1 MPEAVQNP
9 LGAGNADAGMFS
21 QYASE
26 FYEVAGEAKTKLAK
40 LTSYSDDP
48 TKKQASLRSV
58 EQLLKQACDLM
69 KQIDIE
75 VRSAETQQRKALTER
90 ARPMRDSLRKLQED
104 FRSISEQSDREGLL
118 GNSGSINGASAQ
130 ARGRLL
136 DANSRAERQN
146 DVIRGAL
153 EVAHDTEQVA
163 IDIAGE
169 LQRNRETM
177 TGIRGHISDTDGALG
192 TARQLISSMQKREVQ
207 QKMILAFVA
216 FVLVAAISA
225 VFYYSFR

>member
-1 MPEAVQNP
+1 LLFGDRGWRVEEHDRTTGAALTPDEGDSWMPEAVQNP

-48 TKKQASLRSV
+48 TKKAAPTRASSAPERQASLRSV

-118 GNSGSINGASAQ
+118 GSKWK
-130 ARGRLL
+130 RL
-136 DANSRAERQN
+136 
-146 DVIRGAL
+146 
-153 EVAHDTEQVA
+153 
-163 IDIAGE
+163 
-169 LQRNRETM
+169 
-177 TGIRGHISDTDGALG
+177 
-192 TARQLISSMQKREVQ
+192 
-207 QKMILAFVA
+207 
-216 FVLVAAISA
+216 
-225 VFYYSFR
+225 

>member
-1 MPEAVQNP
+1 
-9 LGAGNADAGMFS
+9 
-21 QYASE
+21 
-26 FYEVAGEAKTKLAK
+26 
-40 LTSYSDDP
+40 
-48 TKKQASLRSV
+48 
-58 EQLLKQACDLM
+58 
-69 KQIDIE
+69 
-75 VRSAETQQRKALTER
+75 
-90 ARPMRDSLRKLQED
+90 
-104 FRSISEQSDREGLL
+104 
-118 GNSGSINGASAQ
+118 
-130 ARGRLL
+130 L